1 MSEIRVR
8 SKTGCLTCKNRRKK
22 CDETRPACQRCKR
35 AGMECLGYSYLDDPA
50 YKPRLESKT
59 KRRTPTESGT
69 PSSITDFLQQSIAS
83 SSLLVVPGDHP
94 IDLVPDLPQSNVM
107 PPGETWS
114 FPHNLPEAGYPGH
127 NFIAT
132 LNEPPHASL
141 LSGQLSLP
149 QPDAQDAWWNTSL
162 GPSGH
167 NLGVPQFLRLLND
180 QPPASRSPNVA
191 TADQRHTPAEEADIL
206 HALLGLGD
214 SQTSANPSSY
224 ATSRESSFQGS
235 VAPSPAFEWAD
246 NLSNDDEDEDSD
258 TEGVMSTL
266 GPTLA
271 LDRTAPSNT
280 LPFIVSS
287 YLRWA
292 IRTLFEPLK
301 VARGTRDHLV
311 KRFMRSDDTR
321 CGTTLVASI
330 MESRL
335 RDSRIGASY
344 SPDIRTLES
353 RVYHRLA
360 IVKSVQEPLP
370 DSHASD
376 VLTTLHDSNEVG
388 DLRFNR
394 SFTNAFRQ
402 MIAVICQARPLSH
415 FMKLLREITPVYRMA
430 CPEPVGVPVHLPAKL
445 LHPEPVLR
453 QFPAIDILMSL
464 NSGLP
469 MLLQYDVTDIPGLY
483 DHVHQVNNFG
493 LQWMYGVPDQ
503 FLVMLAR
510 MHILRDNSAPNVDSR
525 IISELETEI
534 HQFKP
539 APDDSPDS
547 YLRVARLMVQESWRQ
562 TMYIYLYMGLCGATS
577 NDTRVE
583 GAMKKFTRLLE
594 GVRPGRTPDIFLV
607 IPMTAVSLLVSW
619 RQSSYQVHL
628 ARLE

>member
-50 YKPRLESKT
+50 YKPRPESKA

-69 PSSITDFLQQSIAS
+69 PSSIIDFSQQSIAS

-94 IDLVPDLPQSNVM
+94 IDLVLDLPQSSVM

-114 FPHNLPEAGYPGH
+114 FPHNLPEAGYAGH

-132 LNEPPHASL
+132 LNDPPHASF

-149 QPDAQDAWWNTSL
+149 QPDTQDAWWNANL

-167 NLGVPQFLRLLND
+167 NLGVAQFLRPLND
-180 QPPASRSPNVA
+180 QPPASRSPNIA
-191 TADQRHTPAEEADIL
+191 AADQRHTPAGEADIL

-224 ATSRESSFQGS
+224 ATSRASSFQGS
-235 VAPSPAFEWAD
+235 VAPSPALEWAD
-246 NLSNDDEDEDSD
+246 SPPKDDEDEDSD

-280 LPFIVSS
+280 LPFVVSS
-287 YLRWA
+287 CMFFLPSSATLGTYRAVADLRWA

-360 IVKSVQEPLP
+360 VVKSVREPLP

-376 VLTTLHDSNEVG
+376 VLTTLHDSNE
-388 DLRFNR
+388 
-394 SFTNAFRQ
+394 

-493 LQWMYGVPDQ
+493 LQWMYG
-503 FLVMLAR
+503 
-510 MHILRDNSAPNVDSR
+510 
-525 IISELETEI
+525 
-534 HQFKP
+534 
-539 APDDSPDS
+539 
-547 YLRVARLMVQESWRQ
+547 
-562 TMYIYLYMGLCGATS
+562 
-577 NDTRVE
+577 
-583 GAMKKFTRLLE
+583 
-594 GVRPGRTPDIFLV
+594 
-607 IPMTAVSLLVSW
+607 
-619 RQSSYQVHL
+619 
-628 ARLE
+628 